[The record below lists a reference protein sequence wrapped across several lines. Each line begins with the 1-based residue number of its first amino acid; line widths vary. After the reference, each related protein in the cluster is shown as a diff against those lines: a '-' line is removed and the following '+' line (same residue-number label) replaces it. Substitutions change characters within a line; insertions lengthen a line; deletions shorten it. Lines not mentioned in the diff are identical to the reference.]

1 MARPKKTGLDYFPFD
16 VDFFED
22 EKIVCIAGE
31 FGIKGEITAVKLLC
45 AVYRNGYFIE
55 WNDKMKMKMLRS
67 LPGVSTELF
76 DQILNRLV
84 RWGFFDKNL
93 FDSVRVL
100 TSRGIQQRFFEA
112 AKRRKTDEELPY
124 LLIDADKNKVNVD
137 NNRVNVCN
145 NRVNVDNNPQRKDN
159 SKLLSYSF
167 KDNTTTPP
175 AGARACEGDTSLSTY
190 RKLLE
195 SSLKSK
201 PWLETLCMNYRM
213 DEGRLTALL
222 REFVT
227 DSECRGVDDTGKT
240 LRDFKSHFNNWLL
253 VRLRVENEQKQKGN
267 GGRQG
272 NGAAAT
278 YGQRRDEAAELTA
291 EILARNHT

>member
-1 MARPKKTGLDYFPFD
+1 MGKEAFLIYTSFYKPISILSDKQLGRLFRAIFRYQLGEVVDVEEDIRMAFEFFKNQFEIDENKYQSKIRRDTENGHKGGNPNFKKGKTNPYYA
-16 VDFFED
+16 
-22 EKIVCIAGE
+22 KN
-31 FGIKGEITAVKLLC
+31 KREITQDNPNITQDNHGLSDITQDKANN
-45 AVYRNGYFIE
+45 VYV
-55 WNDKMKMKMLRS
+55 NDNDIN
-67 LPGVSTELF
+67 T
-76 DQILNRLV
+76 
-84 RWGFFDKNL
+84 
-93 FDSVRVL
+93 
-100 TSRGIQQRFFEA
+100 T
-112 AKRRKTDEELPY
+112 
-124 LLIDADKNKVNVD
+124 
-137 NNRVNVCN
+137 
-145 NRVNVDNNPQRKDN
+145 
-159 SKLLSYSF
+159 
-167 KDNTTTPP
+167 TTTPP
-175 AGARACEGDTSLSTY
+175 AGARACEGGKGLPVY
-190 RKLLE
+190 NKLLE

-201 PWLETLCMNYRM
+201 PWLETLCMNYHM
-213 DEGRLTALL
+213 GMERLVALL